1 MGEGWGRM
9 LFVLVFVL
17 LFLFAVVLF
26 AGCGPVSVLVVLLV
40 LLALLVMLLFGVVV
54 FLSLQLFW
62 LMIALPCEHTTAE
75 KKCVCQVHLAQ
86 IQHILLPP
94 LARLPHLRRS

>member
-17 LFLFAVVLF
+17 LFLFAVALF

-40 LLALLVMLLFGVVV
+40 LLALLTLV
-54 FLSLQLFW
+54 SLQRRCDVGSSAQHELHSCSVRRK
-62 LMIALPCEHTTAE
+62 AAE
-75 KKCVCQVHLAQ
+75 
-86 IQHILLPP
+86 
-94 LARLPHLRRS
+94 